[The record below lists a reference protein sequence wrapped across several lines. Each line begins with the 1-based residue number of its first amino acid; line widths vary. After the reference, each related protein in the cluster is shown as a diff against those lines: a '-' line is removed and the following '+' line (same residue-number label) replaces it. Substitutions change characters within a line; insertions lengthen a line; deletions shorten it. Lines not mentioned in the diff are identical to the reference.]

1 MILPVLILSFVL
13 TFPLSNGFYYGGQT
27 INEGFYDYQS
37 LATCSYERN
46 SFLYSDDSVSVNN
59 TNGGENN
66 DTFEGVTQENFN
78 EQMESFKV
86 IFENVEAHEIEQISL
101 LSRIFEILTYLT
113 GFGLF
118 IVLVLLL
125 RYIYKFFKMF
135 F

>member
-1 MILPVLILSFVL
+1 MILPAVILSFVL

-27 INEGFYDYQS
+27 IEEGFYGNKS
-37 LATCSYERN
+37 LVACSYERD
-46 SFLYSDDSVSVNN
+46 SFLY
-59 TNGGENN
+59 NN
-66 DTFEGVTQENFN
+66 DTVSDNDPDLGDDNSTYEGVTEENFN
-78 EQMESFKV
+78 SKMESFKA
-86 IFENVEAHEIEQISL
+86 ILENVEAHEIEEISL

>member
-1 MILPVLILSFVL
+1 MILPVMIITFVL
-13 TFPLSNGFYYGGQT
+13 SFPLSNGLCCDGQT
-27 INEGFYDYQS
+27 MEGGFYGFKS
-37 LATCSYERN
+37 LVACSYERD
-46 SFLYSDDSVSVNN
+46 SFLYNSDSVSDNN
-59 TNGGENN
+59 PDLGDDNS
-66 DTFEGVTQENFN
+66 TFEGVTEENFN
-78 EQMESFKV
+78 SKMESFQA
-86 IFENVEAHEIEQISL
+86 ILENVETHQIDEINL